1 MGIHHMDI
9 MGDWSN
15 KKLDIKPYGIAIHT
29 YIYICII
36 YIYIYIY
43 TQHMYIYIYRAEAG
57 GSPEGN

>member
-15 KKLDIKPYGIAIHT
+15 KKLGIKPYGIAI
-29 YIYICII
+29 YIYAH
-36 YIYIYIY
+36 IYIY
-43 TQHMYIYIYRAEAG
+43 TTYVYIYRAEAG

>member
-15 KKLDIKPYGIAIHT
+15 KKLGIKPYGIAI
-29 YIYICII
+29 
-36 YIYIYIY
+36 YIYIYAHIY
-43 TQHMYIYIYRAEAG
+43 IHNICIYIYIYRAEAG